1 LELTPTPLN
10 AYVGSASKDWPPDKG
25 EGERRNIDTAYKD
38 FIGKSARSLGSGED
52 KLVRNPTDMRRRNS
66 VARAYRFGF
75 AAVST
80 IAMAAAWSSPSW
92 AQEAQDAPVTDPQ
105 DAPVTDP
112 ETEIVVT
119 GIRHGLAQSL
129 DLKKDELSIV
139 EVVSAEEIGKLPDVS
154 IAESIARLPGLT
166 AQRVGGRAQV
176 ISIRGMAPDFS
187 TTLLNGR
194 QQASSGD
201 NRGVEFDQ
209 YPSELLSGVVIYKT
223 PDADISGMGLSGTVD
238 LRTVRPLTFGRR
250 AIAFNIRGELTSG
263 KKLNDDVRNYGG
275 RVSASYIDQ
284 NDAGTLG
291 WAIGFAHLDA
301 PSQNR
306 HYKAYNYETF
316 SGTQSGHGH
325 VNRDIKTFINPDTA
339 DNANFLSGT
348 ELFAYSRLN
357 KRDAA
362 IAILEWEPSDSVHL
376 TLDTYYSKFKQ
387 RETMR
392 GAQWFMNPFFN
403 FFGPGGAIGTPD
415 QVITNA
421 TVIDYGGTP
430 LAETGQITNIA
441 PILRNDYNTR
451 DDELFSIG
459 LNNEFNMTD
468 KLRFI
473 ADLSYSS
480 NKRDESVTE
489 TYAGAFSGATPT
501 RNSTNYI
508 SDGVSA
514 GRAFDTISWDL
525 NGLGGFP
532 TFGNGL
538 NYADAS
544 RISLGDRDPWGGWG
558 HDGQTKEPHVKEDVF
573 ALDLGFEY
581 DLEGFF
587 DSFDIGVNFTK
598 RAKDKR
604 VDEFDLFL
612 KNGRAQT
619 LVDPSLLVD
628 PTSLGFAGFGDVLAV
643 NLPEA
648 LPRYYDRSVFINN
661 DTFNKAWSIDEE
673 VLTLRAKATIDWGNL
688 RGNIGVQVVE
698 QRQQSEGS
706 AINATVTPRVVTPV
720 NDGASYTDIL
730 PSMNLIYDLGGGHRL
745 RLAAA
750 EVLARP
756 RMDDLRASFI
766 PSFNVN
772 ICSGSQPCV
781 PGQTVNPWSGTGG
794 NAKLEP
800 WRAKALDV
808 AYEWYLGRASYISVA
823 AFYKKLDNYI
833 FTQRQPFD
841 FAGLPIPP
849 AALAPGKIPPGV
861 IVSSIGQINQPAN
874 GTGGSIKGIE
884 ISGALEF
891 GKLTSLLDGFGVI
904 GSYSYT
910 KSNLHPQAPTFNAAG
925 EQTNKDAVQATRIPG
940 LSGTV
945 YNITGYFE
953 KWGFQA
959 RASYRYRS
967 AFKGEVTALFAA
979 RGVTEILAEKD
990 VSAQVGYNFQPGS
1003 SLEGL
1008 GILFQVN
1015 NLTDSRYATRLGT
1028 DSGGK
1033 KSSDGSFFL
1042 QDYEKYG
1049 RQFLFGVSYR
1059 Y

>member
-1 LELTPTPLN
+1 
-10 AYVGSASKDWPPDKG
+10 
-25 EGERRNIDTAYKD
+25 
-38 FIGKSARSLGSGED
+38 
-52 KLVRNPTDMRRRNS
+52 
-66 VARAYRFGF
+66 
-75 AAVST
+75 
-80 IAMAAAWSSPSW
+80 MAAAWSAPSW
-92 AQEAQDAPVTDPQ
+92 AQDAEQVPVKDEDVEIAEQ
-105 DAPVTDP
+105 VPVKD
-112 ETEIVVT
+112 EDGEIIVT
-119 GIRHGLAQSL
+119 GIKYGIATSL
-129 DLKKDELSIV
+129 DIKKEELSIV
-139 EVVSAEEIGKLPDVS
+139 EAVSAEEIGKLPDVS

-166 AQRVGGRAQV
+166 AQRVGGRAQA
-176 ISIRGMAPDFS
+176 ISIRGLAPDFA

-238 LRTVRPLTFGRR
+238 LRTVRPLAYGKR

-275 RVSASYIDQ
+275 RASASYIDQ

-306 HYKAYNYETF
+306 HYKAYSYDTI
-316 SGTQSGHGH
+316 SGTFSGHGH

-339 DNANFLSGT
+339 DNANFLNGL
-348 ELFAYSRLN
+348 EIFAYSRLN

-362 IAILEWEPSDSVHL
+362 IAILEWEPSDTVHL

-392 GAQWFMNPFFN
+392 GAQWFQNLFFN

-415 QVITNA
+415 QVINNA

-430 LAETGQITNIA
+430 VGETGQYTNIA

-459 LNNEFNMTD
+459 LNNEFKMTD

-501 RNSTNYI
+501 RNNTNYI
-508 SDGVSA
+508 SDGVSS
-514 GRAFDTISWDL
+514 GRVFDTITFDL
-525 NGLGGFP
+525 NGLNGFP
-532 TFGNGL
+532 TLANGL

-558 HDGQTKEPHVKEDVF
+558 HDGATKEPHVTEDVY

-604 VDEFDLFL
+604 VGEFDLFL

-628 PTSLGFAGFGDVLAV
+628 PTSLGFAGFGNVLSV

-661 DTFNKAWSIDEE
+661 DTFNKAWAIDEE
-673 VLTLRAKATIDWGNL
+673 VLTLRSKATIDWGSL
-688 RGNIGVQVVE
+688 RGNLGVQVVE

-706 AINATVTPRVVTPV
+706 AINATITPRVVTPV
-720 NDGASYTDIL
+720 NVSKSYTDIL

-745 RLAAA
+745 RFAAA

-756 RMDDLRASFI
+756 RMDDLRASFV
-766 PSFNVN
+766 PSFNN
-772 ICSGSQPCV
+772 NPCGGSQPCV

-808 AYEWYLGRASYISVA
+808 AYEWYLGRASYISIA
-823 AFYKKLDNYI
+823 GFYKKLDNYI

-841 FAGLPIPP
+841 FAGLPIPT
-849 AALAPGKIPPGV
+849 AANIPPGV

-884 ISGALEF
+884 LSGALEF
-891 GKLTSLLDGFGVI
+891 GRLTSLLDGFGVI

-910 KSNLHPQAPTFNAAG
+910 ESNLRPLAPTFNAAG
-925 EQTNKDAVQATRIPG
+925 EQTNTAAVQATRIPG

-953 KWGFQA
+953 KHGFQA

-979 RGVTEILAEKD
+979 RGVTEILAEHD
-990 VSAQVGYNFQPGS
+990 VSAQLGYTFQPES
-1003 SLEGL
+1003 ALEGL

-1015 NLTDSRYATRLGT
+1015 NLTDSRYATRIGT
-1028 DSGGK
+1028 DGGGK
-1033 KSSDGSFFL
+1033 IASDGSFFL

-1049 RQFLFGVSYR
+1049 RQFLFGISYR